1 VKLLLDEMLSPDIAQ
16 QLRERGH
23 DVKAI
28 AASEHAELD
37 DAEVL
42 DIARSQRRAVVTNNV
57 RDFRPLHIAAV
68 QAGGAGHYGMVF
80 ISGSFRRTRADIGRI
95 VVALEAKLAAYPGLE
110 DLANAQE
117 WL

>member
-1 VKLLLDEMLSPDIAQ
+1 VRLLLDEMLSPEIAQ

-23 DVKAI
+23 DVHAI
-28 AASEHAELD
+28 AASAHAEVD
-37 DAEVL
+37 DPGVL

-57 RDFRPLHIAAV
+57 CDFRPLHIAAV
-68 QAGGAGHYGMVF
+68 QPGGAGHYGMVF
-80 ISGSFRRTRADIGRI
+80 MSGTFRRTKADIGRI

-110 DLANAQE
+110 DLANAEE

>member
-1 VKLLLDEMLSPDIAQ
+1 MKLLLDEMLSPDIAEM
-16 QLRERGH
+16 LSGRGH
-23 DVKAI
+23 DVQAV
-28 AASEHAELD
+28 AASAHGELSD
-37 DAEVL
+37 PEVL
-42 DIARSQRRAVVTNNV
+42 DLARSQRRAVVTNNV

-80 ISGSFRRTRADIGRI
+80 MAGNFRRTKADVGRI
-95 VVALEAKLAAYPGLE
+95 ADALEVKLEHYPGLE